1 MCLGVPAKILETSDG
16 AAVVELGGVRREISV
31 MLIDDV
37 SVGEWVIVHAGFAIE
52 KLSEEE
58 ARADAFAVPGDRG
71 SPMKYIDDFRDP
83 ATAKALVERIR
94 RDAGDAPSA

>member
-1 MCLGVPAKILETSDG
+1 
-16 AAVVELGGVRREISV
+16 VELGGVRREISV

-58 ARADAFAVPGDRG
+58 AEHTLALFREIADA
-71 SPMKYIDDFRDP
+71 
-83 ATAKALVERIR
+83 T
-94 RDAGDAPSA
+94 

>member
-16 AAVVELGGVRREISV
+16 AAIVELGGVRRKISV

-52 KLSEEE
+52 KLSEAAAEQTL
-58 ARADAFAVPGDRG
+58 AL
-71 SPMKYIDDFRDP
+71 FREIAN
-83 ATAKALVERIR
+83 ATEIH
-94 RDAGDAPSA
+94 

>member
-1 MCLGVPAKILETSDG
+1 MCLGIPAKILERNES

-58 ARADAFAVPGDRG
+58 AEQTLSLFREIADASEVH
-71 SPMKYIDDFRDP
+71 
-83 ATAKALVERIR
+83 
-94 RDAGDAPSA
+94 

>member
-1 MCLGVPAKILETSDG
+1 MCLGVPAKILETGDG

-31 MLIDDV
+31 MLVDDV

-58 ARADAFAVPGDRG
+58 AERTLALFREIVESDA
-71 SPMKYIDDFRDP
+71 YRD
-83 ATAKALVERIR
+83 
-94 RDAGDAPSA
+94 S

>member
-16 AAVVELGGVRREISV
+16 TAVVELGGVRREISV

-37 SVGEWVIVHAGFAIE
+37 AVGEWVIVHAGFAIE

-58 ARADAFAVPGDRG
+58 AEQTLALFREIADATEVH
-71 SPMKYIDDFRDP
+71 
-83 ATAKALVERIR
+83 
-94 RDAGDAPSA
+94 